1 MNTLCVAL
9 LLSVKK
15 TLRHHDVLVFDTTR
29 LRAYGWMD
37 GRVSNQMKKDERC
50 HERSRDTKYYNPQYN
65 LNIRKIMTMIRKQAL
80 QGAVIFC
87 LNHLG
92 KLVDDMESAKSL
104 GNAYHV
110 RLGAWRKMNHRGEK
124 RAGIFPPAQMS
135 RLTRKFHVSPS
146 MSTTLSSHSR
156 ERERGLDWT
165 GHRPSTHHC
174 QGHSSQREAE
184 EAEGP
189 SQRRIRRR

>member
-15 TLRHHDVLVFDTTR
+15 TLRHHDVLAFDTTR

-37 GRVSNQMKKDERC
+37 GRVSNQMKKDEWC

-92 KLVDDMESAKSL
+92 KLVDDMESAKS
-104 GNAYHV
+104 
-110 RLGAWRKMNHRGEK
+110 
-124 RAGIFPPAQMS
+124 
-135 RLTRKFHVSPS
+135 
-146 MSTTLSSHSR
+146 
-156 ERERGLDWT
+156 D
-165 GHRPSTHHC
+165 
-174 QGHSSQREAE
+174 
-184 EAEGP
+184 
-189 SQRRIRRR
+189 

>member
-15 TLRHHDVLVFDTTR
+15 TLRHHDDLVFDTTR

-92 KLVDDMESAKSL
+92 KLVDDMESAKS
-104 GNAYHV
+104 
-110 RLGAWRKMNHRGEK
+110 
-124 RAGIFPPAQMS
+124 
-135 RLTRKFHVSPS
+135 
-146 MSTTLSSHSR
+146 
-156 ERERGLDWT
+156 D
-165 GHRPSTHHC
+165 
-174 QGHSSQREAE
+174 
-184 EAEGP
+184 
-189 SQRRIRRR
+189 